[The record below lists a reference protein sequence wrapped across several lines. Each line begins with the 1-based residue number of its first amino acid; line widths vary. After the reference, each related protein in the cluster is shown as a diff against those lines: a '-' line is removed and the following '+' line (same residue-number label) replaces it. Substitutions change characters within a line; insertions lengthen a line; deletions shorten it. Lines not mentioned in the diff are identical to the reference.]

1 MLGGMTK
8 NLNHGILQNDPGI
21 TVYDSYFFFMH
32 I

>member
-8 NLNHGILQNDPGI
+8 NLNHGNLQNDPGI
-21 TVYDSYFFFMH
+21 TVYDSFFLMH

>member
-8 NLNHGILQNDPGI
+8 NLSHGILQNDPGI
-21 TVYDSYFFFMH
+21 TVYDNFFMH